1 MRSRQPSYPLS
12 KPTTT
17 TNGIVTLRLVG
28 FTPGRRAGMSQSWVK
43 LVSELAL
50 ADGARDQLDAPV
62 VGHAPDEVVHR
73 SAERRHTPRLRSWSA
88 RGVTC
93 SPWGPW
99 LLRCR

>member
-1 MRSRQPSYPLS
+1 MRSKATFLSLS

-62 VGHAPDEVVHR
+62 VHAPDEVVHR

-93 SPWGPW
+93 GNVPMGAM
-99 LLRCR
+99 LLR